1 APATPGGV
9 PAGGLPRRRGR
20 LLVQGDRRDHGYPDR
35 HRDVPAAPG
44 PAQSAPPT
52 GELRRRTGPGADP
65 RDRSGQREGGGAH
78 VSRGDP
84 HEADCREVLEEV
96 YLYLDLECSPGRRD
110 VIRAHLDECSP
121 CLREYGIEQEV
132 KALVG

>member
-1 APATPGGV
+1 M
-9 PAGGLPRRRGR
+9 
-20 LLVQGDRRDHGYPDR
+20 
-35 HRDVPAAPG
+35 
-44 PAQSAPPT
+44 
-52 GELRRRTGPGADP
+52 
-65 RDRSGQREGGGAH
+65 
-78 VSRGDP
+78 SRGDP

-132 KALVG
+132 KALVGRHCGAETAPEELRRRLRAKLAELVVVGDDLATENTVSEEIRER